1 MPFNLVAPTYTA
13 SRLER
18 MAITLLKGRIKGS
31 TTVPIDIDF
40 ILEQEPG
47 VLLDYIP
54 GIKTRFGVA
63 GVVYREDHQRFRVII
78 DAEVADSIKYH
89 NFYRFTVAEEFAH
102 IKLHKKIGEESLPQP
117 QNRERK
123 KPLHCYPQF
132 NHIIVD
138 LWDHTLPFL
147 F

>member
-63 GVVYREDHQRFRVII
+63 GWF
-78 DAEVADSIKYH
+78 
-89 NFYRFTVAEEFAH
+89 
-102 IKLHKKIGEESLPQP
+102 IGKTINALE
-117 QNRERK
+117 
-123 KPLHCYPQF
+123 
-132 NHIIVD
+132 
-138 LWDHTLPFL
+138 
-147 F
+147 

>member
-63 GVVYREDHQRFRVII
+63 GWFIGKTINALELLLMPRLLILLNTTI
-78 DAEVADSIKYH
+78 SIVLQSQK
-89 NFYRFTVAEEFAH
+89 
-102 IKLHKKIGEESLPQP
+102 SLPTSSCTKKLGKRAYR
-117 QNRERK
+117 NRKTARGR
-123 KPLHCYPQF
+123 
-132 NHIIVD
+132 NHYTA
-138 LWDHTLPFL
+138 TLNSITS
-147 F
+147 

>member
-63 GVVYREDHQRFRVII
+63 DWFIGKTINALELLLMPRLLILLNTTI
-78 DAEVADSIKYH
+78 SIVLQSQK
-89 NFYRFTVAEEFAH
+89 
-102 IKLHKKIGEESLPQP
+102 SLPTSSCT
-117 QNRERK
+117 K
-123 KPLHCYPQF
+123 KLS
-132 NHIIVD
+132 NK
-138 LWDHTLPFL
+138 
-147 F
+147 